1 MNERELEQ
9 QLRDDGFQEIE
20 YQKLDPRPGKGRHR
34 HHFEIRGLVIS
45 GTFVVRQTDEPVTYR
60 AGQIFSVTEGE
71 LQDEWVEADGAHV
84 LVGRKHSKGA
94 ALTSAPPL

>member
-1 MNERELEQ
+1 MNERDFEQ

-45 GTFVVRQTDEPVTYR
+45 GTFVVRQTEEPVVYG
-60 AGQIFSVTEGE
+60 AGQIFSVAEGE
-71 LQDEWVEADGAHV
+71 LHDEWIEADGAHV
-84 LVGRKHSKGA
+84 LVGRKHSKA
-94 ALTSAPPL
+94 AA